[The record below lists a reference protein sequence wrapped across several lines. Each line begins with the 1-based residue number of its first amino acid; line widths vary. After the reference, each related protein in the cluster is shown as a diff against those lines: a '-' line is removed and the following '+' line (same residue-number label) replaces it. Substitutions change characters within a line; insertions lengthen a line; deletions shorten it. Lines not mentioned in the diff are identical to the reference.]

1 MPLING
7 HKQRENDVSDAELK
21 AVERNVL
28 GGRRI
33 LWAGLAA
40 VLAPLAMS
48 MALQYWWLTELEHN
62 SAIARKATLN
72 HFRNSKMATR
82 RNCVW
87 WCATVVGT
95 RCYQKA
101 RKL

>member
-40 VLAPLAMS
+40 VLAPLAML

-72 HFRNSKMATR
+72 NYLERHIHVSTKNQSQNHISKWSMKKR
-82 RNCVW
+82 EC
-87 WCATVVGT
+87 
-95 RCYQKA
+95 Q
-101 RKL
+101 